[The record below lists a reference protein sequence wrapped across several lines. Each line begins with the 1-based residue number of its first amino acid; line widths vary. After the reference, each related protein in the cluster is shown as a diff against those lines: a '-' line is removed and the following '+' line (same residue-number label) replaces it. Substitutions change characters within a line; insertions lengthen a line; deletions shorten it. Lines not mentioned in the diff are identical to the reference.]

1 MDRLLLNQR
10 APSTAC
16 FESLLLDSLLLL
28 NERSATVQD
37 LLSSMKSNPFINSSN
52 DTSLLSVGEG
62 GEGNEVCRQLRT
74 FYITICLST
83 PTSTSLLTLTS
94 KASSIRCVFLNR
106 LFPRTNKQT
115 NCNQMGQS
123 FLSIAFFLVGINFIL
138 IVLVSLTRLLF
149 LFSTN
154 KSNV

>member
-10 APSTAC
+10 APSTAS

-62 GEGNEVCRQLRT
+62 GGGNEVCRQLRT

-94 KASSIRCVFLNR
+94 KASSIRCVFLNQ
-106 LFPRTNKQT
+106 LFP
-115 NCNQMGQS
+115 
-123 FLSIAFFLVGINFIL
+123 
-138 IVLVSLTRLLF
+138 
-149 LFSTN
+149 
-154 KSNV
+154 

>member
-52 DTSLLSVGEG
+52 DTSLLSAIENV
-62 GEGNEVCRQLRT
+62 LH
-74 FYITICLST
+74 YYLSVN
-83 PTSTSLLTLTS
+83 PHKHFSINLNQQSLKYTLCIS
-94 KASSIRCVFLNR
+94 ESIVSL
-106 LFPRTNKQT
+106 NKQT
-115 NCNQMGQS
+115 NK
-123 FLSIAFFLVGINFIL
+123 L
-138 IVLVSLTRLLF
+138 
-149 LFSTN
+149 
-154 KSNV
+154 

>member
-62 GEGNEVCRQLRT
+62 GEGNEVCRQLKT

-106 LFPRTNKQT
+106 LFP
-115 NCNQMGQS
+115 
-123 FLSIAFFLVGINFIL
+123 
-138 IVLVSLTRLLF
+138 
-149 LFSTN
+149 
-154 KSNV
+154 